1 MARLYMEEQ
10 FPKIVSQLLREMG
23 HDVLT
28 VQEAGNGNLGI
39 PDEDVLAFA
48 ISGNRAVVTLNRDDF
63 IRLHRADSRH
73 CGVIVCTND
82 PDRSRMASRL
92 NEAIITQEFLQGQ
105 LIRVV
110 RPAS

>member
-1 MARLYMEEQ
+1 MARLYMDEL

-39 PDEDVLAFA
+39 PDEDVLSFA
-48 ISGNRAVVTLNRDDF
+48 IAENRAVVTLNRDDF
-63 IRLHRADSRH
+63 MRLHRADSQH
-73 CGVIVCTND
+73 CGIVVCTND

-92 NEAIITQEFLQGQ
+92 NEAICDRKDLQDN
-105 LIRVV
+105 LIRLV
-110 RPAS
+110 RPAN